1 MSQST
6 ALKGICGFTLIE
18 ALVALSIVAV
28 VLAPIGALIASS
40 ARGSLSMEAHLT
52 RLETARS
59 IMTALPPRD
68 QLAPGAVSGQIANH
82 LWRFDVLP
90 FAAQHLGP
98 PGHVQW
104 IPQSVVVT
112 VKAPSGASME
122 INTIR
127 LQRRNIK

>member
-6 ALKGICGFTLIE
+6 ALKGVCGFTLIE
-18 ALVALSIVAV
+18 ALVALSVVAV

-40 ARGSLSMEAHLT
+40 ARGARSIEAHLT

-59 IMTALPPRD
+59 IMTALPSRD
-68 QLAPGAVSGQIANH
+68 QLAPGALSGQIARH
-82 LWRFDVLP
+82 LWRVDVLP
-90 FAAQHLGP
+90 FAAQGP
-98 PGHVQW
+98 GPLGHVQW
-104 IPQSVVVT
+104 VPQAVVVT
-112 VKAPSGASME
+112 VKAPSGAPLE

>member
-1 MSQST
+1 LSQST
-6 ALKGICGFTLIE
+6 ALKGVGGFTLIE
-18 ALVALSIVAV
+18 ALVALSIVAA

-40 ARGSLSMEAHLT
+40 AHGSHSMEAHLT

-68 QLAPGAVSGQIANH
+68 QLAPGAVSGQIAKH
-82 LWRFDVLP
+82 LWRVDVLP
-90 FAAQHLGP
+90 FAAQHLAP
-98 PGHVQW
+98 PGPAQW
-104 IPQSVVVT
+104 VPQAVLVT